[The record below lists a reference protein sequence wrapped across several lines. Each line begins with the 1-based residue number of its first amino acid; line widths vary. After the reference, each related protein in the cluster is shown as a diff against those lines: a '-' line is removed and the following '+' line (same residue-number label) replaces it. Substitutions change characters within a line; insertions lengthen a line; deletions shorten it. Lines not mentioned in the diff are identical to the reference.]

1 MINIEVVIQVKKLR
15 RSMLFMPGNNPG
27 MLQDA
32 AILGADAIILDL
44 EDAVSLTEKDSAR
57 ILVGNAIQYLDY
69 SQVEVVVRVNPLD
82 TEFGSADVNMIA
94 RVKPDTLLIPK
105 ADAEE
110 IKLVDR
116 MLAKI
121 EEEENYPLGSI
132 KLIALIETAWG
143 LETIYD
149 VIKASRRMTGVL
161 LGGED
166 LTSDLGIKRTKE
178 GDEIFY
184 ARNKVATVCRALKVD
199 AIDTPFTD
207 TNDYEGLAKDTAKAK
222 SLGLTGKSAINPRQ
236 IETIHAVFA
245 PTEEEMTH
253 ALRVLAAMNEAA
265 KEGKGVFSLDGKMV
279 DAPVINRA
287 RTTVELGQRLGLI
300 REGEDHCKRAK

>member
-1 MINIEVVIQVKKLR
+1 MQKFR
-15 RSMLFMPGNNPG
+15 RTMLFMPGNNPG

-32 AILGADAIILDL
+32 AILGADSIILDL

-57 ILVGNAIQYLDY
+57 ILVRDAIKTIDY

-82 TEFGSADVNMIA
+82 TEFGPHDVDMIA

-105 ADAEE
+105 ADVEE

-116 MLAKI
+116 MLDKVEK
-121 EEEENYPLGSI
+121 EEGYVAGSI
-132 KLIALIETAWG
+132 KLIALIETAIG
-143 LETIYD
+143 LETVYE
-149 VIKASRRMTGVL
+149 VIKASKRIVGVL

-166 LTSDLGIKRTKE
+166 LTLDLGIKRTKE
-178 GDEIFY
+178 GEEIFY

-199 AIDTPFTD
+199 SIDTPFTD

-236 IETIHAVFA
+236 IEIIHSVFA
-245 PTEEEMTH
+245 PTEVELKQ
-253 ALRVLAAMNEAA
+253 ALRILDAMEEAE
-265 KEGKGVFSLDGKMV
+265 KEGKGVFSLDGKMI

-287 RTTVELGQRLGLI
+287 KTTMELGQRLGLI
-300 REGEDHCKRAK
+300 ER

>member
-1 MINIEVVIQVKKLR
+1 
-15 RSMLFMPGNNPG
+15 MPGNNPG

-32 AILGADAIILDL
+32 AVLGADSIILDL

-57 ILVGNAIQYLDY
+57 ILVREALRYLDY
-69 SQVEVVVRVNPLD
+69 AKVEVVVRVNPMD
-82 TEFGSADVNMIA
+82 TEFGALDLDMIA
-94 RVKPDTLLIPK
+94 RAKPDTLLIPK
-105 ADAEE
+105 ADVEE
-110 IKLVDR
+110 IKLVDT

-121 EEEENYPLGSI
+121 EAEESYLVGSI
-132 KLIALIETAWG
+132 KIMALIETALG
-143 LETIYD
+143 LETVYD
-149 VIKASRRMTGVL
+149 VIKASQRLVGVL

-166 LTSDLGIKRTKE
+166 LTSDLGIRRTKE

-184 ARNKVATVCRALKVD
+184 ARNKVATACRALKVD

-236 IETIHAVFA
+236 IELIHSVFA
-245 PTEEEMTH
+245 PTEPELKQ
-253 ALRVLAAMNEAA
+253 ALRILAAMQDAA
-265 KEGKGVFSLDGKMV
+265 KEGKGVFSLDGKMI
-279 DAPVINRA
+279 DAPIIQRA

-300 REGEDHCKRAK
+300 ER